1 MKPLHCLAKSLVL
14 SVGALMLAGCATMA
28 PEYTRPETPVP
39 ATWPAGQAHRQPTV
53 DQILQAPYDLPWHQF
68 FIDPQLQQL
77 ISTALA
83 NNRDLR
89 VAVLNIERYRAQYQI
104 ERAEQWPQID
114 GSGAAARQ
122 RLPEEV
128 SGTGNTMTV
137 NHFSVGLGVSSYE
150 LDLFG
155 RVRSLKEAAL
165 ERYLATREARR
176 AAQISLIASV
186 AGGYLNLAG
195 DREKLRLAQET
206 LTAQQASLDLIQKR
220 VEVGIASEL
229 DLQQARTLVETAR
242 VDIARYTT
250 LVAQDENGLAQLVGA
265 PIAPELLLPELN
277 DSLLAEE
284 KINPGLSSEVLLQR
298 PDVLQAEEQLKGMNA
313 NIGAARAAFFPR
325 ITLVGSYGYG
335 SRELADLFRSGA
347 TAWNLGTQLTVPIFD
362 AGANRANLEVAKAER
377 DIAIAQYEK
386 IIQAAFREVSDALAR
401 HGTII
406 GQLTAQI
413 ALEEASTASLRLSQA
428 RFEKGIANYLTVLDS
443 KRSLY
448 RAQQGVLDT
457 RLIRLQNLITLYKV
471 LGGGAGTMDLPEES
485 PQTPG

>member
-1 MKPLHCLAKSLVL
+1 MKPSHRLAKALVL
-14 SVGALMLAGCATMA
+14 AVGTLMLAGCATMA

-39 ATWPAGQAHRQPTV
+39 ETWPAGQAYRQQTA
-53 DQILQAPYDLPWHQF
+53 DQTAQAPYDLPWRQF

-104 ERAEQWPQID
+104 QRAGQWPQLD
-114 GSGAAARQ
+114 GSGGASRQ
-122 RLPEEV
+122 RLPEEL
-128 SGTGNTMTV
+128 SGTGSTMTV

-155 RVRSLKEAAL
+155 RVRSLKAAAL
-165 ERYLATREARR
+165 ERFLATREARR

-195 DREKLRLAQET
+195 DREKLRLARET
-206 LTAQQASLDLIQKR
+206 LAAQQASFDLIQKR
-220 VEVGIASEL
+220 VEVGVASEL

-242 VDIARYTT
+242 VDVARFTT

-265 PIAPELLLPELN
+265 PVAPELLLPELN
-277 DSLLAEE
+277 GSLLAEE
-284 KINPGLSSEVLLQR
+284 KINPGLSSEALLQR
-298 PDVLQAEEQLKGMNA
+298 PDVLQAEEQLKGLNA

-325 ITLVGSYGYG
+325 ISLVGSYGFG
-335 SRELADLFRSGA
+335 SRELADLLRSGA
-347 TAWNLGTQLTVPIFD
+347 TAWNLGSQLTVPIFD
-362 AGANRANLEVAKAER
+362 AGANRANLEVAKADR

-386 IIQAAFREVSDALAR
+386 SIQTAFREVSDALAQ
-401 HGTII
+401 HGTIT
-406 GQLTAQI
+406 GQLTAQM
-413 ALEEASTASLRLSQA
+413 ALEEASTAALRLSQA

-443 KRSLY
+443 QRSLY

-457 RLIRLQNLITLYKV
+457 RLTKLQNLITLYKV
-471 LGGGAGTMDLPEES
+471 LGGGAGTADLPDDS
-485 PQTPG
+485 PRTSS